1 MDWMKTTKNG
11 EIFDTSGPL
20 RVVPRGNDHY
30 VVGLGMVEP
39 VPSIHE
45 GHLLIR
51 DIKDGNIDRK
61 ETPNDHIDSN
71 STHYVRTVDW
81 LMPFLGVWP
90 W

>member
-1 MDWMKTTKNG
+1 MYWLKQAANG

-30 VVGLGMVEP
+30 VIGLGMVEP

-51 DIKDGNIDRK
+51 DLRDGNRMQG
-61 ETPNDHIDSN
+61 ETPNDRTNSN
-71 STHYVRTVDW
+71 STHYVGPLDW
-81 LMPFLGVWP
+81 FVPFLGL
-90 W
+90 